1 MAMSL
6 DPIVGQVLDLQRK
19 HKDTWADR
27 PDAYWFAR
35 LVEEVGELGAALVD
49 DHEHT
54 PDWELAQ
61 IAAIAI
67 NWLRHRATP

>member
-1 MAMSL
+1 MSP
-6 DPIVGQVLDLQRK
+6 DPIIDQVLNLQRK
-19 HKDTWADR
+19 HEDTWADR
-27 PDAYWFAR
+27 HGSYWLAR

-61 IAAIAI
+61 IASIAI